1 MQSLPTKER
10 ESKFNAIDLIFKE
23 KFSLPS
29 GAPLSAECNSTVE
42 SLINKYK
49 LFEAKS
55 RQTVNFLNISKKT
68 FKEIYNDRRI

>member
-55 RQTVNFLNISKKT
+55 RQTVNFLNISKKPSE
-68 FKEIYNDRRI
+68 EIYNDRRI